1 MGSTQA
7 NETISN
13 SRVEFIKSIPE
24 YQELVKRRNSFGNKL
39 AILMLVIYYSF
50 ILVIAFDKELFGI
63 PLSEGTTTTVGIVVG
78 VCIIVVTFVLTGVYT
93 FRANKEYDDLNNKIK
108 EKVAKEESK

>member
-39 AILMLVIYYSF
+39 AILML
-50 ILVIAFDKELFGI
+50 LVLLQYLA
-63 PLSEGTTTTVGIVVG
+63 
-78 VCIIVVTFVLTGVYT
+78 
-93 FRANKEYDDLNNKIK
+93 
-108 EKVAKEESK
+108 